1 MCMSNP
7 IPEHDRDIPVVKRDT
22 DIDELWIRYRETADP
37 TDRDRLILNYASLV
51 KFVASRVAR
60 GLPQSVETNELV
72 SNGMFGLMDAI
83 EKFEPERG
91 FKFETY
97 AMSRIRGSILD
108 SLRATDWVPRSV
120 RTKARQL
127 ERAYSRF
134 ESRYHRAPSEAEL
147 AEDLGLT
154 VVQVQNMMK
163 AVANSG
169 VIALDETVGND
180 RSETITLGDTVADRD
195 AGPTEVFDDEE
206 LRQTLAAE
214 INELPEREKLVL
226 ALYYFGAM
234 NLGDIGVVLGVTESR
249 ICQIHTKA
257 VLHLKARLAAVD
269 RDLHLGSRATSDRA

>member
-1 MCMSNP
+1 VGK
-7 IPEHDRDIPVVKRDT
+7 RDI
-22 DIDELWIRYRETADP
+22 DIDALWRRYREFAEP
-37 TDRDRLILNYASLV
+37 IDRDRLILNYASLV
-51 KFVASRVAR
+51 KFVASRVAA

-97 AMSRIRGSILD
+97 AMARIRGSILD

-127 ERAYSRF
+127 ERSYSRF
-134 ESRYHRAPSEAEL
+134 EARFHRAPTEAEL

-154 VVQVQNMMK
+154 VEQVQAMMK
-163 AVANSG
+163 QVANSG
-169 VIALDETVGND
+169 LIALDETVGSD
-180 RSETITLGDTVADRD
+180 RSETITLGDTVAGGD
-195 AGPTEVFDDEE
+195 AGPTEVFEQEE
-206 LRQTLAAE
+206 LRQTMARE

-226 ALYYFGAM
+226 ALYYYGGM
-234 NLGDIGVVLGVTESR
+234 NLGDIGAVLGVTESR

-269 RDLHLGSRATSDRA
+269 RDLHLGGSRSEISDLA

>member
-180 RSETITLGDTVADRD
+180 RSETITVADRD